1 MIINNNRELISTK
14 EHTGR
19 HFERNMVKSACT
31 GYENKNANL
40 RIHTICSYWYARVC
54 TKKIQV
60 TSGMFHTEN
69 MWPDT
74 INAMNDEKVLWNTD
88 KNTMA

>member
-1 MIINNNRELISTK
+1 MPT
-14 EHTGR
+14 
-19 HFERNMVKSACT
+19 
-31 GYENKNANL
+31 

-60 TSGMFHTEN
+60 TSGMFHGTEN
-69 MWPDT
+69 TWPDT

-88 KNTMA
+88 ENTMA